1 MARVRDISR
10 YWKRY
15 VIIDDID
22 CFLYIELLG
31 LSNASFN
38 RDS

>member
-15 VIIDDID
+15 VVIDDID

-31 LSNASFN
+31 LSNA
-38 RDS
+38 